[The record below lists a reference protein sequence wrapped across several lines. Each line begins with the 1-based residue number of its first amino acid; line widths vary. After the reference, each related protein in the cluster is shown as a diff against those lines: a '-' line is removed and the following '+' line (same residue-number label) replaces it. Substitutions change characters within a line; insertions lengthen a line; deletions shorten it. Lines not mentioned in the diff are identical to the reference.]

1 MAYFGESLT
10 GVVSEWFI
18 DQEISPWHIWDDMAQ
33 DFVRQS
39 QYNVDIMQDHNT
51 LSNTRKKTKLKIQR
65 I

>member
-1 MAYFGESLT
+1 MAYFCECLT
-10 GVVSEWFI
+10 GVASEWFI
-18 DQEISPWHIWDDMAQ
+18 DQEISHWHIWDDMSQ